1 MRDLRNVLIVED
13 STALVQA
20 LEAALTERGGTFT
33 VTSCGTVAQAQRL
46 LEELQPE
53 LLLLD
58 VHLPDG
64 DAFDVLRTAR
74 TLRPLPIIV
83 AMSGQ
88 ASTDESF
95 RLGQWGVRAYLPKP
109 LDLASLN
116 ATLDS
121 ALAQPPDLEPHLRA
135 SVGHTAI
142 KDVEHL
148 VRETMV
154 DEALA
159 QATGNRRQ
167 AARLLRISR
176 ELLQHILRR
185 RG

>member
-1 MRDLRNVLIVED
+1 V
-13 STALVQA
+13 
-20 LEAALTERGGTFT
+20 T
-33 VTSCGTVAQAQRL
+33 VSSCGTAAQAHRL
-46 LEELQPE
+46 LAELQPE

-74 TLRPLPIIV
+74 TLRPMPVIV

-88 ASTDESF
+88 ASADESF
-95 RLGQWGVRAYLPKP
+95 RLGQCGVRAYLPKP
-109 LDLASLN
+109 LDLASFN

-121 ALAQPPDLEPHLRA
+121 VLVQTPDLEPHLRA
-135 SVGHTAI
+135 SVGHMAI
-142 KDVEHL
+142 KDVEHF

-159 QATGNRRQ
+159 QATGNRRR
-167 AARLLRISR
+167 AASLLRISR

-185 RG
+185 RS